1 MIEGLCH
8 GLDNNSGLTRRG
20 IVFMLK
26 NSVKEFD
33 VSSFFEHETKAF
45 TDVLASLES
54 RIDPAAEPQD
64 DHFLKELTDALH
76 RSRVECRAAEKAI
89 GENPEL
95 LKEVQEEFRRLIA
108 PWMDQGW
115 FLQRAKAKPRG
126 YPGDFEMLTAIYNG
140 QTKTKGLGGY
150 LDLYFLRTDLARAV
164 CTRLAAVQ
172 KFLVREVLTRTTR
185 VSILNVAS
193 GPGREYTDGFEEA
206 YESVQLTCID
216 TDEAAL
222 QYLQSRMQENAA
234 EIDLSCVCYNALRMT
249 SPANN
254 RKQFGAPDIIY
265 SVGLC
270 DYLPDRYLIRIL
282 DGWRQTVG
290 DDGIVYVAFKDALQ
304 YHAAEY
310 QWHVDWHFYE
320 RTEED
325 CRELFAQAGYDVSQ
339 MEVERDGTGIIMN
352 FIARAASLRGTR
364 VDQPERLRG
373 PHFRLRDTNGVSAE
387 ADAAPVDSDSISTE

>member
-1 MIEGLCH
+1 
-8 GLDNNSGLTRRG
+8 
-20 IVFMLK
+20 MLE
-26 NSVKEFD
+26 SSTKEFD
-33 VSSFFEHETKAF
+33 VSGFFEHETQAF
-45 TDVLASLES
+45 TDVLASLER
-54 RIDPAAEPQD
+54 RIAPDAEPRD
-64 DHFLKELTDALH
+64 DAFLKELTDALH
-76 RSRVECRAAEKAI
+76 RSRVDCRAAEKAI
-89 GENPEL
+89 GRNPEL
-95 LKEVQEEFRRLIA
+95 LKEVQEEFRKRIA
-108 PWMDQGW
+108 PWMDQSW
-115 FLQRAKAKPRG
+115 FLQRAKVKPRG

-164 CTRLAAVQ
+164 CTRLSSIQ
-172 KFLVREVLTRTTR
+172 KFLVREVLARTTR

-193 GPGREYTDGFEEA
+193 GPGREYTEGFEKA
-206 YESVQLTCID
+206 CESVQLTCVD

-222 QYLQSRMQENAA
+222 QYLQTQVQENAA
-234 EIDLSCVCYNALRMT
+234 DLDLSCVCYNALRMT
-249 SPANN
+249 SPGNN

-290 DDGIVYVAFKDALQ
+290 DDGIVYVAFKDALC

-325 CRELFAQAGYDVSQ
+325 CRQLFAQAGYDVSQ
-339 MEVERDGTGIIMN
+339 MQVERDDSGIILN
-352 FIARAASLRGTR
+352 FIARAAALQGRR

-373 PHFRLRDTNGVSAE
+373 PHFRLRDTGGVVAQTDEESVE
-387 ADAAPVDSDSISTE
+387 NDSIRAE